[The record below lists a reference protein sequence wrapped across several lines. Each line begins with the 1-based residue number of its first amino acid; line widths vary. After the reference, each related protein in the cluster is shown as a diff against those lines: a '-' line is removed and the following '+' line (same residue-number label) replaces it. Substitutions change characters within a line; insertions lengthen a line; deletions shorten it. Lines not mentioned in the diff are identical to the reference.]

1 MRLFVALEIDAT
13 AARHIGEC
21 MDDLRRRA
29 LEQAP
34 QARISWVPI
43 DRLHL
48 TVRFIGEVDAARA
61 ESIAIALKPR
71 LAASRFRLALDGV
84 GAFPPRGAPRVLWA
98 GMTSDVA
105 PLLALEQE
113 VTARLAAGAVP
124 PEQRP
129 YQPHLT
135 LARVRDASGLRSAS
149 LLEGFAQ
156 RRFGVSPVDAITLF
170 QSRVSPKGPTHVP
183 LQRTPLHSS

>member
-1 MRLFVALEIDAT
+1 VRLFVALEIDAKT
-13 AARHIGEC
+13 ARNIGEC
-21 MDDLRRRA
+21 TDDLRRRV

-34 QARISWVPI
+34 QARITWVPVE
-43 DRLHL
+43 RLHL
-48 TVRFIGEVDAARA
+48 TVRFIGEVEAARA
-61 ESIAIALKPR
+61 ESIANALKPR
-71 LAASRFRLALDGV
+71 LAVSRFTLTLEGV

-98 GMTSDVA
+98 GITSDVA
-105 PLLALEQE
+105 PLLAVEEE

-124 PEQRP
+124 PEQKP

-135 LARVRDASGLRSAS
+135 LARVRNASGLRSPL
-149 LLEGFAQ
+149 LLEGFAR

-170 QSRVSPKGPTHVP
+170 QSRLSPKGPTYVP